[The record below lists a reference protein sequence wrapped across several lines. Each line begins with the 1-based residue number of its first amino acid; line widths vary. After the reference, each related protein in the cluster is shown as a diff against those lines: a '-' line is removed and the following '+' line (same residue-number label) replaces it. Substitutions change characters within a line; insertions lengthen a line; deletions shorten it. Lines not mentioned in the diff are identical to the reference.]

1 MADTAPC
8 SVQPGFTVGIIGL
21 CHSARRPL
29 QLGFLWDTP
38 SQLPAFRLALTM
50 ARIRIGKGAGGACR
64 QPLSRCLQSFQRGTA
79 VLEEPGPL
87 VQTPKHPLLRPGAPW
102 VSLEQDH
109 GRPQAQRC
117 GTRCWCVSASL
128 CRSSGAGWCGT
139 SAPSGPAQHL
149 IPTAAGCTWPSS
161 PEPHGSQEFQTRKC
175 AQKAAGDN
183 LWPLRGC
190 ALTRPM

>member
-1 MADTAPC
+1 MGCSLGRDLLGQPGVADTAPC

-38 SQLPAFRLALTM
+38 SQLPAFRLALTT

-64 QPLSRCLQSFQRGTA
+64 QPLSRCLQSFQRGMA

-102 VSLEQDH
+102 LSLEQDH

-128 CRSSGAGWCGT
+128 WGWLVWNKC
-139 SAPSGPAQHL
+139 SFRPCPAPH
-149 IPTAAGCTWPSS
+149 
-161 PEPHGSQEFQTRKC
+161 PHGCRLHMAVFPRATWIPRVSNT
-175 AQKAAGDN
+175 
-183 LWPLRGC
+183 
-190 ALTRPM
+190 